1 MELQWNSMPW
11 TYLKTNVDQVMNQEQ
26 TLEVRLGD
34 GMPDIGRVL
43 CAWGQP
49 VLRGKEWRND
59 SMGIT
64 GGVSVW
70 VLYMPEDGSGVQSVQ
85 TWLPFQ
91 GKWNL
96 QDSHREGVTRVDCLL
111 RSVDARTLSAR
122 KLMVRANVGILGQ
135 AFEQTQTNVY
145 QPGELPEQVYALKK
159 DYPICLPVEA
169 GEKVLNLEQSMPP
182 VANTEQVL
190 ACWVRPVVSEQNV
203 VGDRVVVRG
212 TAYADL
218 VCRSDDGRVFTQTMD
233 LPFAQFADLDRE
245 YDKEASAAI
254 TMAVS
259 NLELEL
265 VENEIRV
272 KCSLIAQYVI
282 REQRILSIAEDVY
295 SPVRKVKLSVQQLSL
310 PAILDSRSE
319 LTEATLDMD
328 IPGGQPIDG
337 VFLPDHPTVYR
348 EENGATLE
356 LPGSVQLLYYDADGS
371 LQAKTEP
378 WIDNVRFPVSE
389 RAKIHT
395 SITQMQRPSQSLYAG
410 SVQLTSQLRLNI
422 VTTGSLEV
430 PMVMALDIGE
440 VITPDP
446 DRPSLLL
453 QRMGD
458 GDLWNLA
465 KSTGSTVDAIW
476 EANGLQGEPVQGQM
490 LLIPVI

>member
-96 QDSHREGVTRVDCLL
+96 QDSHREGVIRVDCLL

>member
-96 QDSHREGVTRVDCLL
+96 QDSHREGVIRVDCLL

-348 EENGATLE
+348 EGNGATLE

>member
-245 YDKEASAAI
+245 YDKEASAEI